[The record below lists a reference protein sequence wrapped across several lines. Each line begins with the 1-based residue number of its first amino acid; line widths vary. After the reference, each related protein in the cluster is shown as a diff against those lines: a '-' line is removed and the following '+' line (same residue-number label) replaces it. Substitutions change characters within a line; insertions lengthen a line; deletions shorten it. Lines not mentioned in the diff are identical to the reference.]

1 MLVQLRGVLI
11 PLLLNRYPPKACV
24 DRKIMVFSEPKETIY
39 EGGIRGVW
47 ILQNHTEILIKT
59 AQNNIRKPQTALKL
73 PENFKI
79 LQTTWYCKT
88 AILRL
93 KKKISAK
100 LHQKSSKTASLQTLT
115 PPSSHI
121 YMYIGQLMSMLLSLN
136 SWQLLY
142 LFFII
147 HVTTLPPTTTPFTR
161 FLPKQRPD
169 SGRLTYTG
177 GLCMD
182 CLNAVIC
189 HFSLYNSATMH
200 LLCFLVKVCGCPG
213 ACSLR
218 AGSLSFLLWN
228 FWTALFISCDLQ
240 HPRKLVIT
248 KLENAIP

>member
-1 MLVQLRGVLI
+1 
-11 PLLLNRYPPKACV
+11 
-24 DRKIMVFSEPKETIY
+24 
-39 EGGIRGVW
+39 
-47 ILQNHTEILIKT
+47 
-59 AQNNIRKPQTALKL
+59 
-73 PENFKI
+73 
-79 LQTTWYCKT
+79 
-88 AILRL
+88 
-93 KKKISAK
+93 
-100 LHQKSSKTASLQTLT
+100 
-115 PPSSHI
+115 
-121 YMYIGQLMSMLLSLN
+121 MSMLLSLN

-240 HPRKLVIT
+240 DPRKVRKCNIQHSEHQKECCCLWQCLLT
-248 KLENAIP
+248 KLFYQKLGNGPRVGKCPGPRQHKICKCPTPGTDKAGISAVAWKGHWAQLELTDALDAANCTFLKLLMNNQ

>member
-1 MLVQLRGVLI
+1 MRGGHKGGMNTE
-11 PLLLNRYPPKACV
+11 NR
-24 DRKIMVFSEPKETIY
+24 
-39 EGGIRGVW
+39 
-47 ILQNHTEILIKT
+47 TEILINT

-93 KKKISAK
+93 KIKISAK
-100 LHQKSSKTASLQTLT
+100 LHQKSSKTTSLQNLT

-161 FLPKQRPD
+161 FLPQQGPN
-169 SGRLTYTG
+169 SGRFTYTG

-189 HFSLYNSATMH
+189 HFSLYNSATICCVFLSRCVDALELAAWELVPFLFFCEVFG
-200 LLCFLVKVCGCPG
+200 LL
-213 ACSLR
+213 
-218 AGSLSFLLWN
+218 SLS
-228 FWTALFISCDLQ
+228 
-240 HPRKLVIT
+240 PVIC
-248 KLENAIP
+248 KIPENV